1 MAKDSILS
9 PKTGNK
15 TRMSTPTSS
24 LQYFKRGPSQCN
36 RTRSEKATDLNEIS
50 ETISIC
56 IKYDFFH

>member
-50 ETISIC
+50 EISP
-56 IKYDFFH
+56 FA